1 FANDVNDL
9 YQLDRYGVRS
19 PLFALAALDGSP
31 TRRWWKRAADGVF
44 PNLYALAGRAAAR
57 LAPARAHAAGPAVGT
72 PSMRDPEATLRALG
86 ARYGRADAG
95 DARGPL
101 PARRDPDARVR
112 RGRDRRRSR
121 RRVPPPPRGGPLL
134 HARRALERTRAGLRR
149 RACRRG
155 ARATHP

>member
-86 ARYGRADAG
+86 ARYGRADAVV
-95 DARGPL
+95 ARYRDLCDDDRAAVDRLLGGAPL
-101 PARRDPDARVR
+101 GEDVRPALLLSALVDP
-112 RGRDRRRSR
+112 
-121 RRVPPPPRGGPLL
+121 
-134 HARRALERTRAGLRR
+134 ETE
-149 RACRRG
+149 
-155 ARATHP
+155 